1 MAHLVPE
8 VLLHWIWRKRLYTPQ
23 ALRTA
28 EGEPVQ
34 VLSPGEPNP
43 AEGPDFLG
51 AHIQIGALQW
61 FGHIEIDTHP
71 EKWYEHRHHESPSYR
86 NVVLHVV
93 WDNRSHKVTIDCEG
107 RNIPIV
113 VLRPAVSASYVENLR
128 PQPSP
133 FPCAPIARLAS
144 EALWIELYTRW
155 GEKRLLARH
164 ATYRTQEELFQ
175 AFWEALAYSF
185 GVPQGEPFRAVAQA
199 CPLPR
204 FQRYAETLL
213 DKEALLLGI
222 AGLLEGVSA
231 PVDPYEEALL
241 TRWHY
246 LHKKH
251 SWPILTLRWRSSRP
265 VASPWIRLAAFA
277 TLMDAYPR
285 PTLLLENLPSGLP
298 LPSPYWQTH
307 WAWQKKLPVPLR
319 KYPPLLWHNVRIN
332 ALYPFAI
339 FYFKASGQIDRALS
353 VIEGFQKL
361 PPENNRFARMYAQ
374 WAYPAHNA
382 WQTQGQLHLWRE
394 SCQPQR
400 CLLCPIGQ
408 YLRRL

>member
-1 MAHLVPE
+1 
-8 VLLHWIWRKRLYTPQ
+8 
-23 ALRTA
+23 
-28 EGEPVQ
+28 
-34 VLSPGEPNP
+34 
-43 AEGPDFLG
+43 
-51 AHIQIGALQW
+51 
-61 FGHIEIDTHP
+61 
-71 EKWYEHRHHESPSYR
+71 
-86 NVVLHVV
+86 
-93 WDNRSHKVTIDCEG
+93 
-107 RNIPIV
+107 
-113 VLRPAVSASYVENLR
+113 
-128 PQPSP
+128 
-133 FPCAPIARLAS
+133 
-144 EALWIELYTRW
+144 
-155 GEKRLLARH
+155 
-164 ATYRTQEELFQ
+164 
-175 AFWEALAYSF
+175 
-185 GVPQGEPFRAVAQA
+185 
-199 CPLPR
+199 
-204 FQRYAETLL
+204 
-213 DKEALLLGI
+213 
-222 AGLLEGVSA
+222 
-231 PVDPYEEALL
+231 
-241 TRWHY
+241 
-246 LHKKH
+246 
-251 SWPILTLRWRSSRP
+251 
-265 VASPWIRLAAFA
+265 
-277 TLMDAYPR
+277 MDAYPR